1 MTALDPKFSMTK
13 AMVHIPDAMT
23 DDMMIAFL
31 LALSHWWGGELP
43 RVACGSM
50 ATGMCCPWAG
60 MMVGQA
66 GCRPPMPMLVVETVM
81 IQPHRISATM
91 EMRRAMGSRCRIIPP
106 HLMRAVHVPALWTD
120 DL

>member
-1 MTALDPKFSMTK
+1 
-13 AMVHIPDAMT
+13 MVHIPDAMT

-31 LALSHWWGGELP
+31 LALSHWWGELS
-43 RVACGSM
+43 RIACGSM
-50 ATGMCCPWAG
+50 ATGMCCPWAD
-60 MMVGQA
+60 MIVGQA
-66 GCRPPMPMLVVETVM
+66 GCLPRMPMLAVETVV

-106 HLMRAVHVPALWTD
+106 HLMRAAHVPALWTD